1 MSLSAQ
7 SQSQSHSAGLES
19 HTEIDSQSTTRS
31 SLRVLLS
38 PRYYLSLRKQEATEE
53 LGTITEDGTETSGQP
68 VRKKQIGVVSAS
80 FLIFNRI
87 LGTGV
92 FSTPGVI
99 MQLTGSA
106 GLSMILWLVGTFIA
120 MSGAAV
126 YLEFGTAIPKNGG
139 EKNYLEYVYTKP
151 KFLMTALY
159 ASYAMLLGWCSSNS
173 VVFGEYALHAAHVQV
188 GRWNQRAVGLACVTA
203 AFIIQSVSVR
213 WGLRIAN
220 VLGTLKFGIILTII
234 IGGGM
239 ALTGRLTIDER
250 PDNLAHPF
258 RDSTPTAY
266 GVLGETRNPE
276 KTLKIAS
283 CIGVSLAGTFYMLIN
298 VAYFAA
304 VPRRE
309 ILASAEIIAA
319 SFFKNVF
326 GARAETLLCAFV
338 ALSAFGTVQAI
349 LFAQGRIVQGL
360 GQQGVLPYSRFF
372 ASTKPFNSPA
382 AGLGEHYV
390 ISTGGLL
397 HIYCFPSRY
406 PTWAPSIKA
415 SWPVAVFFLL
425 SNIYLT
431 ISPFI
436 PPASKEQNVYDKLPY
451 YLHCVVAFAM
461 FALGLLYWAV
471 WAVIMP
477 RLGGYELQTEEVVAA
492 DGSAR
497 TVVVRRTRK
506 G

>member
-1 MSLSAQ
+1 
-7 SQSQSHSAGLES
+7 
-19 HTEIDSQSTTRS
+19 
-31 SLRVLLS
+31 
-38 PRYYLSLRKQEATEE
+38 
-53 LGTITEDGTETSGQP
+53 
-68 VRKKQIGVVSAS
+68 
-80 FLIFNRI
+80 
-87 LGTGV
+87 
-92 FSTPGVI
+92 
-99 MQLTGSA
+99 
-106 GLSMILWLVGTFIA
+106 
-120 MSGAAV
+120 
-126 YLEFGTAIPKNGG
+126 
-139 EKNYLEYVYTKP
+139 
-151 KFLMTALY
+151 
-159 ASYAMLLGWCSSNS
+159 

-239 ALTGRLTIDER
+239 ALSGRLTIDER

-266 GVLGETRNPE
+266 GVVTALYNIVFSYVGYANANYVLGETRNPE

-390 ISTGGLL
+390 IS
-397 HIYCFPSRY
+397 
-406 PTWAPSIKA
+406 SIIMLVPPPGDAFK
-415 SWPVAVFFLL
+415 FLL
-425 SNIYLT
+425 
-431 ISPFI
+431 
-436 PPASKEQNVYDKLPY
+436 K
-451 YLHCVVAFAM
+451 
-461 FALGLLYWAV
+461 
-471 WAVIMP
+471 
-477 RLGGYELQTEEVVAA
+477 
-492 DGSAR
+492 
-497 TVVVRRTRK
+497 
-506 G
+506 